1 MKSTFNRS
9 TLIGSVIA
17 LGAGFALLGTARAG
31 ILYSVSTGMNSTPS
45 QTATATFNFAV
56 PGAFTLTLD
65 NIGNL
70 NGIASVLDGFNFNQ
84 SGLTSLALTGI
95 SSSDGLVT
103 CTSTSARKGSC
114 TDSNPGAQSLSDWSV
129 SSTGSAVSMSAGR
142 GLHPYGIVNDSADT
156 WVAKHGRK
164 GGLTNPQ
171 HNPYLEGPVTFTFSV
186 GPDSMLPT
194 VTDFQFL
201 FGTRPDVIS
210 GVCTSDNQC
219 APTEVPPVETPEPGA
234 LAMFAAGLLGCALF
248 INRRRRASRPR

>member
-1 MKSTFNRS
+1 MKFAFDRS
-9 TLIGSVIA
+9 SLTRGVIA
-17 LGAGFALLGTARAG
+17 MAAGFALLGTAHAG
-31 ILYSVSTGMNSTPS
+31 ILYAVSTGTNSTAHQS
-45 QTATATFNFAV
+45 ATATFSFST
-56 PGAFTLTLD
+56 PGVFSLTLD
-65 NIGNL
+65 NTGNL

-84 SGLTSLALTGI
+84 SGLTSFTLTGI

-103 CTSTSARKGSC
+103 CTSFSASSGRCS
-114 TDSNPGAQSLSDWSV
+114 DSNPGAQSLSDWSA
-129 SSTGSAVSMSAGR
+129 SSTGSSVSMSAGR

-164 GGLTNPQ
+164 GGLTNRQ

-194 VTDFQFL
+194 VTNFQFL

-234 LAMFAAGLLGCALF
+234 LAMFAAGLFGCALF
-248 INRRRRASRPR
+248 INRRRRASRQR

>member
-1 MKSTFNRS
+1 MTFAFNRS
-9 TLIGSVIA
+9 RLIGTFVA

-31 ILYSVSTGMNSTPS
+31 IVYSVSTGTNSTAS
-45 QTATATFNFAV
+45 QTATATFDFSA

-84 SGLTSLALTGI
+84 TGLTSLTLTGI

-103 CTSTSARKGSC
+103 CTSTSAHSGYC
-114 TDSNPGAQSLSDWSV
+114 TDSNPGAQPLSDWSV
-129 SSTGSAVSMSAGR
+129 STAGGAVSMSAGN

-156 WVAKHGRK
+156 WVHHHGQQ
-164 GGLTNPQ
+164 GGLTNAQ
-171 HNPYLEGPVTFTFSV
+171 HNPYLEGPVTFTFGV

-201 FGTRPDVIS
+201 FGTQPDRID

-219 APTEVPPVETPEPGA
+219 SPPSVPPVETPEPGA

-248 INRRRRASRPR
+248 LNRRRRASRQR